1 MAIVRGVPSFRI
13 FTVVLERSKRLLTV
27 SADAKYDEQSR
38 HAVKISRIVYTLW
51 SNSLVFHLS
60 FLI

>member
-1 MAIVRGVPSFRI
+1 MAIVRGVPSFGI

-38 HAVKISRIVYTLW
+38 HEVKISRLLYTLW